1 MYRDGCP
8 SLRRVIYWT
17 VVTVVNRWVAALRL
31 TGIGFY
37 IGGCILLGV
46 FLGLWLDRRFDFTPL
61 FTLLGLGLGL
71 VTAFY
76 GTYRM
81 ILPVLG
87 RGKDGDAGDE

>member
-1 MYRDGCP
+1 M
-8 SLRRVIYWT
+8 
-17 VVTVVNRWVAALRL
+17 
-31 TGIGFY
+31 
-37 IGGCILLGV
+37 GV
-46 FLGLWLDRRFDFTPL
+46 FLGLWLDRKFDFTPL

-87 RGKDGDAGDE
+87 RGNDKDVGDE

>member
-1 MYRDGCP
+1 MFRGGCLSP
-8 SLRRVIYWT
+8 WPVLYWSVVI
-17 VVTVVNRWVAALRL
+17 VVNRWLAALRL

-37 IGGCILLGV
+37 IGGCILMGV
-46 FLGLWLDRRFDFTPL
+46 FLGLWLDRTFDFTPL

-87 RGKDGDAGDE
+87 RGNDKDVGNE

>member
-1 MYRDGCP
+1 M
-8 SLRRVIYWT
+8 VII
-17 VVTVVNRWVAALRL
+17 VNRWVAALRL

-37 IGGCILLGV
+37 IGGCILGGV
-46 FLGLWLDRRFDFTPL
+46 FLGLWIDLRSDFTPL

-71 VTAFY
+71 LTAFY

-87 RGKDGDAGDE
+87 RGKDKDVGDE